1 MSWQEY
7 DNQRIGAL
15 KGVAVGSKT
24 HDFPATAA
32 TQGAE
37 VSTTVTVPGA
47 AVGDIAIAT
56 FSLPL
61 GAAVLEA
68 AVTAANTVTV
78 RLVNT
83 TAVAVNLAEGTL
95 KATVIKT

>member
-47 AVGDIAIAT
+47 AVGDIAT

>member
-24 HDFPATAA
+24 HDFAATAA
-32 TQGAE
+32 T
-37 VSTTVTVPGA
+37 PGA

-78 RLVNT
+78 RLINT